1 MTGEPKRHHQVPQ
14 FYLERFAANGKL
26 AVRWRDGKRYE
37 TSPKNVAVESGFYD
51 IPDGMGGVSK
61 EIETGLAN
69 IERAWLT
76 LYCGGLTAM
85 ADCPVPVTLTARHW
99 RCSSDCRWHARR
111 PTENVLFPRRVVD
124 WANGREVT
132 SDLVAEFLETQ
143 YLGFRPGPPEVDG
156 AFTLVNVSLR
166 EESHTLSDE
175 FAVEMMLRAAW
186 ELSRRLLGLTWS
198 IEFDRRG
205 ELIISDTPVVVW
217 RQPSP
222 RDNFEGFGIEN
233 ADEVRFPLDPG
244 KQFVLSRR
252 ARKAS
257 LDVAVHRVRRSNAD
271 MAGACHRFIVGSPEN
286 RAQMDAHRLDPW
298 RPLLRFNVGP
308 GFEEAADGTR
318 RRMAGDIV
326 HMWTPRRAGC
336 GPERMG
342 RRRSRGRC

>member
-1 MTGEPKRHHQVPQ
+1 MARTTTHR
-14 FYLERFAANGKL
+14 ER
-26 AVRWRDGKRYE
+26 
-37 TSPKNVAVESGFYD
+37 
-51 IPDGMGGVSK
+51 
-61 EIETGLAN
+61 
-69 IERAWLT
+69 
-76 LYCGGLTAM
+76 
-85 ADCPVPVTLTARHW
+85 
-99 RCSSDCRWHARR
+99 
-111 PTENVLFPRRVVD
+111 VLFPRRVVD

-132 SDLVAEFLETQ
+132 SDLVAESLEAQ
-143 YLGFRPGPPEVDG
+143 YLSFRPGPPEVDG
-156 AFTLVNVSLR
+156 AFTLVDVALR
-166 EESHTLSDE
+166 EECHTLSDE

-217 RQPSP
+217 CQPSP

-252 ARKAS
+252 AREAT
-257 LDVAVHRVRRSNAD
+257 LDVAVHRIRRSNAD
-271 MAGACHRFIVGSPEN
+271 MAGACHRFIVGSPED
-286 RAQMDAHRLDPW
+286 RAQMDAQRLDPW

-336 GPERMG
+336 GPERI
-342 RRRSRGRC
+342 RRRTTRGRC

>member
-1 MTGEPKRHHQVPQ
+1 MTNQPKRHHQVPQ
-14 FYLERFAANGKL
+14 FYLERFATNAKL
-26 AVRWRDGKRYE
+26 AVRWRNGKRYE

-69 IERAWLT
+69 IE
-76 LYCGGLTAM
+76 GM
-85 ADCPVPVTLTARHW
+85 ADRVLRRIDGEGRLPGPRDPDSATLALFVGLQIARTTTH
-99 RCSSDCRWHARR
+99 RER
-111 PTENVLFPRRVVD
+111 VLFPRRVVA

-132 SDLVAEFLETQ
+132 ADLVADFLESQ
-143 YLGFRPGPPEVDG
+143 YLGFRPEPPEVDA
-156 AFTLVNVSLR
+156 AFTLVSVAIGD
-166 EESHTLSDE
+166 ESHTLSDE

-186 ELSRRLLGLTWS
+186 ELSRRVIALNWS
-198 IEFDRRG
+198 IEGDGRR
-205 ELIISDTPVVVW
+205 ELIISDSPVVVW
-217 RQPSP
+217 RKPSP

-244 KQFVLSRR
+244 KQLVLSRR
-252 ARKAS
+252 TRKEF

-271 MAGACHRFIVGSPEN
+271 MAGACHRFIIGSPEN
-286 RAQMDAHRLDPW
+286 RAQVDAQRLDPW

-308 GFEEAADGTR
+308 GFEQAPDGTR

-336 GPERMG
+336 GPEARVARHG
-342 RRRSRGRC
+342 TR